1 MAWIETV
8 PPEHARGRLRRIYD
22 AALGRAGK
30 IFHVV
35 SVQSQQPRVLDASM
49 GLYLRVMKAPDEPLT
64 RARREML
71 AVTVSRIN
79 GCAY

>member
-1 MAWIETV
+1 MAWIDTV
-8 PPEHARGRLRRIYD
+8 PPAQASGRLRRIYD
-22 AALGRAGK
+22 AALARAGK

-35 SVQSQQPRVLDASM
+35 SVQSQQPRVLEASM
-49 GLYLRVMKAPDEPLT
+49 GLYLRIMKADDEPLT
-64 RARREML
+64 KAQREML